1 MQNFKVLVVD
11 DFETFRQF
19 VCSVLQETAGFTV
32 VGQASDGLE
41 AVEKA
46 EQLQPHLVLLD
57 IALPKLNGIEA
68 ARRISVVAPG
78 SKVLFLSANS
88 DPDVVK
94 AALSEG
100 AYGYVAKSA
109 ASGELVTALASVA
122 RGERFVSP
130 TLASALGRYFSRPPL
145 D

>member
-1 MQNFKVLVVD
+1 MQNFEVLVVD

-19 VCSVLQETAGFTV
+19 VCSVLQETADFTV

-46 EQLQPHLVLLD
+46 EELQPHLVLLD

-68 ARRISVVAPG
+68 ARRISVVAPR
-78 SKVLFLSANS
+78 SKVLFLSAIS

-109 ASGELVTALASVA
+109 VSGELVTALASVA

-130 TLASALGRYFSRPPL
+130 SLASALG
-145 D
+145 

>member
-19 VCSVLQETAGFTV
+19 VCSVLQETADFTV

-46 EQLQPHLVLLD
+46 EELQPHLVLLD

-68 ARRISVVAPG
+68 ARRISVVAPR
-78 SKVLFLSANS
+78 SKVLFLSAIN

-130 TLASALGRYFSRPPL
+130 TLASALG
-145 D
+145 

>member
-19 VCSVLQETAGFTV
+19 VCSVLQETADFTV

-41 AVEKA
+41 AVQMA
-46 EQLQPHLVLLD
+46 EELQPHLILLD
-57 IALPKLNGIEA
+57 ISLPKLNGIEA
-68 ARRISVVAPG
+68 ARRISAVAPH
-78 SKVLFLSANS
+78 SKVLFLSAIN

-94 AALSEG
+94 AALSDG

-130 TLASALGRYFSRPPL
+130 TLVSALG
-145 D
+145 